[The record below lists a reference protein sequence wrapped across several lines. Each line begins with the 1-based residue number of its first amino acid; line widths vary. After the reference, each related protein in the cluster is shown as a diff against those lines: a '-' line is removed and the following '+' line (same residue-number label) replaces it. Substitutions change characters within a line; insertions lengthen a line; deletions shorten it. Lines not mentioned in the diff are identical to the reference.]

1 MLLLIPLEFLQL
13 AKTSVNI
20 MRIIYKT
27 ISYVLNIAFIFVLL
41 LLNAEFLLT
50 MTDTNLSLENLLK
63 ALLGDGIY
71 KGKYQYEED
80 EKEITIDDL
89 TGKK

>member
-41 LLNAEFLLT
+41 LLNTEFLLT

-63 ALLGDGIY
+63 ALLEDGIY
-71 KGKYQYEED
+71 KGEYQYEED